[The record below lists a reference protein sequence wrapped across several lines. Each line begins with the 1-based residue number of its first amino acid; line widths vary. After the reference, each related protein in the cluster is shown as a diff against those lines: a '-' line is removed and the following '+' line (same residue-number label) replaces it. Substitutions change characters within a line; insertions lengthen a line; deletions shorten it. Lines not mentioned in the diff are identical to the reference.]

1 MQVAPG
7 PGPMEPGV
15 GGIRLQTLNEAD
27 IRLGGHFAA
36 SSPRSPHFSLLL
48 AASPITG
55 LLTSCRVFLF
65 LRWVLPTPQ
74 NPVSVLHMVQLLMAD
89 VWLAVA
95 WSALMG

>member
-1 MQVAPG
+1 MEGRGCVATSQGPPG
-7 PGPMEPGV
+7 
-15 GGIRLQTLNEAD
+15 
-27 IRLGGHFAA
+27 AA
-36 SSPRSPHFSLLL
+36 GLL